1 MVIPDRSPE
10 VRSGGDAD
18 RLASPGPP
26 LIATKLRSPIAI
38 AAQLDRPRL
47 HAQLARTLD
56 ADVRLTLVSAPPGY
70 GKTIAVAGWLASSHT
85 PHAWLS
91 LDPADNDP
99 VRFLR
104 YLVGALAPLRPG
116 IVIAARS
123 LVGATDPAE
132 IAALLIDALAQAD
145 DPLALVLDDYHVISA
160 EPVHAVLRLLVA
172 QGPPFVHL
180 IVLTRE
186 DPPFPLPRLRAHR
199 KLAELRAAD
208 LRFTDK
214 ETAAYL
220 SEGLDLRMD
229 GLHIARLVERTEG
242 WIAGVQLAA
251 ISLRNRPDT
260 EALVD
265 AFAGSQRFVLDY
277 LGSETLESLE
287 ADLRQFLVRI
297 SVAERFTADLCRAVT
312 GRDDS
317 ARLLDRAERLNLFL
331 VPLDLER
338 RWYRFHHLFADYL
351 RTLVDDRE
359 RRELHERA
367 AVWLER
373 AGLTGEAIDQALQ
386 AGSTDHALRLV
397 EAASRATFE
406 VGEFVTLLRW
416 TDALPAERVREIP
429 DLSAR
434 VAASLLL
441 IGRLGDA
448 ATICAE
454 SQARLAEGGRQSGNL
469 GAIHATLRAQL
480 GDPQAAAMARAALGL
495 LEQDDEFRPFAL
507 RALGT
512 ALLAKGELEA
522 SAAMLRTEL
531 EVNLAAGRPIPAVLA
546 LTQLALALNLTGHR
560 REAETWCRRVL
571 SAYSGA
577 RGQVRGGLAYAAY
590 RLGMLLYEANDL
602 AGARYELD
610 RAWEAVGSFG
620 QMRPAIGT
628 AVADLALARLATGD
642 IAGAFDAIGTIR
654 REGTVPLPPRIED
667 GLAEIE
673 ARLHVFAGDAAV
685 ASDWADGVQG
695 RVPAGWPGLPAELT
709 LARVRLAQRRSAQAA
724 RHLRS
729 ARTLAEQAGDVAD
742 LVSIGLLEAVLAEQE
757 GRRGAAQ
764 LALEGAIR
772 LAAPEGYVR
781 RVVDDGRAIA
791 RLLPAV
797 RRIAPAFMDEVLAAV
812 GSDAAGRTVVNRTHG
827 TSPWRDERGDLVE
840 ALTAREL
847 EVLHL
852 MAAGLGDAAIAEAL
866 VVSLTTA
873 KWHAAHV
880 RSKLGARNRTHA
892 LVRARELGLV

>member
-1 MVIPDRSPE
+1 M
-10 VRSGGDAD
+10 RSGGDAD
-18 RLASPGPP
+18 RLARPGPP
-26 LIATKLRSPIAI
+26 LIATKLRSPVAI

-104 YLVGALAPLRPG
+104 YVVGALAPLRPG

-123 LVGATDPAE
+123 LVGATDPVE
-132 IAALLIDALAQAD
+132 IGALLIDALAQAD
-145 DPLALVLDDYHVISA
+145 DPLALVLDDYHVITA
-160 EPVHAVLRLLVA
+160 EPVHAVLRLLIA

-208 LRFTDK
+208 LRFTDG
-214 ETAAYL
+214 EAA
-220 SEGLDLRMD
+220 GLPLPKLGPPD
-229 GLHIARLVERTEG
+229 GRPAHRPPGGAHGRLDRRRA
-242 WIAGVQLAA
+242 AGGHLPPD
-251 ISLRNRPDT
+251 RPDT

-265 AFAGSQRFVLDY
+265 AFAGSQRFVLEY

-287 ADLRQFLVRI
+287 VDLRQFLVRI
-297 SVAERFTADLCRAVT
+297 SVVERFTADLCRAVT

-317 ARLLDRAERLNLFL
+317 ARLLERAERLNLFL

-351 RTLVDDRE
+351 RTLLDDQE

-367 AVWLER
+367 GVWLER
-373 AGLTGEAIDQALQ
+373 AGLPGEAIDQALQ

-441 IGRLGDA
+441 IGRLEDA

-480 GDPQAAAMARAALGL
+480 GDPQAAAIARAALGL
-495 LEQDDEFRPFAL
+495 LEQEDEFRPFAL

-531 EVNLAAGRPIPAVLA
+531 EVDLAAGRPIPAVLA

-560 REAETWCRRVL
+560 REAEAWCRRVL

-577 RGQVRGGLAYAAY
+577 RGQVRGGPWPTPLIAWECCST
-590 RLGMLLYEANDL
+590 RANDL

-642 IAGAFDAIGTIR
+642 IAGAFDAVGTIR

-673 ARLHVFAGDAAV
+673 ARLHVFAGDAAA
-685 ASDWADGVQG
+685 ASDWADGIERRVLPRLAGPAG
-695 RVPAGWPGLPAELT
+695 RVDPRSSPAGAAAVRPGCSSPAKRPNT
-709 LARVRLAQRRSAQAA
+709 GGTGRRRRRSRVDRAA
-724 RHLRS
+724 RGSPRRTGRAGEAPRSSLSRGQSGWQLRRVTFAGWS
-729 ARTLAEQAGDVAD
+729 TTGAPSPACCQRSGASPRRSWTKSSPRSGRTLQGGPWSTAPMAHP
-742 LVSIGLLEAVLAEQE
+742 
-757 GRRGAAQ
+757 RG
-764 LALEGAIR
+764 
-772 LAAPEGYVR
+772 
-781 RVVDDGRAIA
+781 
-791 RLLPAV
+791 
-797 RRIAPAFMDEVLAAV
+797 
-812 GSDAAGRTVVNRTHG
+812 G
-827 TSPWRDERGDLVE
+827 TS
-840 ALTAREL
+840 
-847 EVLHL
+847 
-852 MAAGLGDAAIAEAL
+852 AAI
-866 VVSLTTA
+866 
-873 KWHAAHV
+873 W
-880 RSKLGARNRTHA
+880 
-892 LVRARELGLV
+892 